1 VARVANGR
9 PTKYRPEY
17 CEQVI
22 AVADEGLSLTAF
34 AGKIRVARST
44 INVWM
49 EQFPEFGEAVEV
61 HKAVRMLYLEST
73 LLKGESSPKVT
84 ACIFAL
90 KNASDEWREKVDHA
104 HSGAVNVNISGDD
117 KALL

>member
-1 VARVANGR
+1 MTKGVGGR
-9 PTKYRPEY
+9 PSKYKEEY
-17 CEQVI
+17 CDQVI
-22 AVADEGLSLTAF
+22 AIAEEGLSLTAF
-34 AGKIRVARST
+34 AGKIRVSRSR
-44 INVWM
+44 INAWM
-49 EQFPEFGEAVEV
+49 EQFPEFGEAVEI
-61 HKAVRMLYLEST
+61 HKAVRMAYLETT

-104 HSGAVNVNISGDD
+104 HSGAVSVKISGDD